1 MMKHLYFGSA
11 FLVVG
16 MILSGCSA
24 PPPSNEVAQVGGNEV
39 IANVPT
45 VKPSSPVIPVEE
57 RDEGDQMIISL
68 DGLAK
73 RMDDLGWSMFVA
85 QNPKCVSVCL
95 GDQHT
100 TLWKEWVQDLGMCTA
115 AMLQHSGAG
124 STASP
129 ASPAPSADIK
139 GPYSAAGSV
148 KSSAERKVLSD
159 RLKDYVESMFTVT
172 PQPPAGKL

>member
-1 MMKHLYFGSA
+1 MKQGVQDTPGLRLVADSDLCIVAFAAEPGFG
-11 FLVVG
+11 
-16 MILSGCSA
+16 
-24 PPPSNEVAQVGGNEV
+24 
-39 IANVPT
+39 
-45 VKPSSPVIPVEE
+45 
-57 RDEGDQMIISL
+57 ISL